1 MNLRYKLKQQ
11 ISCITTKGRPHMTTT
26 INYKA
31 MFQADKT
38 PTTIMA
44 TNTFQVTARTIAKA
58 LRIPLASAQT
68 ELLTE
73 IHEHR
78 HILDEV
84 TGELTDAQKKAIQFA
99 KRDILTKHF
108 KAEQA
113 RQGIETQAVDD
124 KGTSLVENMEAL
136 PETGHYSEDELV
148 RVLEVADGLFNKQSQ
163 EFATNL
169 LLHGKEW
176 VKTEMGLDERVFN
189 KKLKRII
196 ASFDDPNSYSRK
208 KADRLVKSDY
218 QLKHEQNVQMAEQ
231 FIQMVDSS
239 ASNEWIINLLQQS
252 IDNPYFDEAW
262 DIVKYQGVLLREGF
276 STPAS
281 RREAYKFVNQLQ
293 KMIERG

>member
-1 MNLRYKLKQQ
+1 M
-11 ISCITTKGRPHMTTT
+11 TT
-26 INYKA
+26 INYEA
-31 MFQADKT
+31 MFKADET

-44 TNTFQVTARTIAKA
+44 TNTFQVTSRTLAKA
-58 LRIPLASAQT
+58 LRISLADAQT

-78 HILDEV
+78 HVLDEV
-84 TGELTDAQKKAIQFA
+84 TGELTPKQIKAIIFA

-108 KAEQA
+108 KEQEA
-113 RQGIETQAVDD
+113 RQTIETPAVDD
-124 KGTSLVENMEAL
+124 KGNNLVNNMAGL
-136 PETGHYSEDELV
+136 PETGRYSEDELI
-148 RVLEVADGLFNKQSQ
+148 RVLNVADGLFNKQSQ

-176 VKTEMGLDERVFN
+176 VKNEMGYDERVFN

-208 KADRLVKSDY
+208 KANRLVKSDY
-218 QLKHEQNVQMAEQ
+218 QLKHESNVALAEQ
-231 FIQMVDSS
+231 FIEMIDEDVPND
-239 ASNEWIINLLQQS
+239 WITNWLQQS

-262 DIVKYQGVLLREGF
+262 DKVRFQGVLLREGF
-276 STPAS
+276 ATKQS
-281 RREAYKFVNQLQ
+281 RAEAYQFVDQLQ

>member
-1 MNLRYKLKQQ
+1 M
-11 ISCITTKGRPHMTTT
+11 TT

-31 MFQADKT
+31 MFQADET
-38 PTTIMA
+38 PEAIMA
-44 TNTFQVTARTIAKA
+44 TNTFQVTSRTLAKA
-58 LRIPLASAQT
+58 LHVKLQDAQAM
-68 ELLTE
+68 LIQE

-78 HILDEV
+78 HVLDDV
-84 TGELTDAQKKAIQFA
+84 IGELTDSQKKAIQFA

-108 KAEQA
+108 KAERA
-113 RQGIETQAVDD
+113 RQSVITPATDS
-124 KGTSLVENMEAL
+124 KGNNLVNNMEAL
-136 PETGHYSEDELV
+136 PDTGRYSEDELI
-148 RVLEVADGLFNKQSQ
+148 RVLNVADGLFNKQSQ

-176 VKTEMGLDERVFN
+176 VKAEMSLDERVFN

-218 QLKHEQNVQMAEQ
+218 QIHHEANVALGKQ
-231 FIQMVDSS
+231 FIEMIDGDVPND
-239 ASNEWIINLLQQS
+239 WIINWLQQS

-262 DIVKYQGVLLREGF
+262 DKIRFQGVLLREGF
-276 STPAS
+276 ATKQS
-281 RREAYKFVNQLQ
+281 RAEAYKFVNQLQ